1 MAHTNDT
8 ILRADAMD
16 LWEKFP
22 ITLPK
27 GTAYSIAAET
37 RAEITGDLM
46 QMLGDSSSVSGR
58 VAAY

>member
-46 QMLGDSSSVSGR
+46 AMLGDSSSVSGR
-58 VAAY
+58 AEAY